1 MRWEEKRLRV
11 ELIKKSAIQFRFL
24 WRGQPQ
30 QAVSLPSHSSTKRKH
45 LPEHYFVTVV
55 TFLRFITF

>member
-1 MRWEEKRLRV
+1 M
-11 ELIKKSAIQFRFL
+11 
-24 WRGQPQ
+24 PQ
-30 QAVSLPSHSSTKRKH
+30 QNVKFTSESTKQSSQTAQREEESHILSILTASSHSSTKRKH